1 MVHSMKKNM
10 QINCM
15 NGSKLKMEK
24 NTQKNVKHIMLLTYE
39 ATRVTS
45 YIDCYKKRLTRSRSF
60 EKFYRLL

>member
-24 NTQKNVKHIMLLTYE
+24 KYAKKCKTYY
-39 ATRVTS
+39 V
-45 YIDCYKKRLTRSRSF
+45 IDV
-60 EKFYRLL
+60 